1 MRLDSNE
8 RLNSA
13 MVSALLQKFLIGTRD
28 QKEEALSVLSTIPSL
43 TWQNV
48 DEALIQE
55 VSDHLLSLLAGEGN
69 PNINDAGTAAIALA
83 NLGDRSPEVAYAM
96 IDILKTFVQHQE
108 LILYPPW
115 EFLSSSSLLPMPHL
129 MAHAL
134 GLFKGSAVV
143 ADELS
148 GVILDC
154 EDSPFFEDIRMQNVM
169 RACLRALGMIG
180 AEEGRPALEYWS
192 LLDNTTAKAA
202 LDCFGRSWEDIVA
215 REEAIGH

>member
-1 MRLDSNE
+1 
-8 RLNSA
+8 

-69 PNINDAGTAAIALA
+69 PNINDAGTGAIALA
-83 NLGDRSPEVAYAM
+83 NLGDRSPGVAYAM

-115 EFLSSSSLLPMPHL
+115 EFLSSSSLLPMPQP

-134 GLFKGSAVV
+134 GLFKGSTVV

-154 EDSPFFEDIRMQNVM
+154 EDSPFFEDIRMKPSQNSLFKADTYV
-169 RACLRALGMIG
+169 RPVVESRILGLVH
-180 AEEGRPALEYWS
+180 AKCDASLSARSRNDWSGR
-192 LLDNTTAKAA
+192 
-202 LDCFGRSWEDIVA
+202 
-215 REEAIGH
+215 RETCTRILVFTG